1 MLPLLLLQQA
11 IRQKAPAKTPLEKL
25 ADRLSPALRRR
36 FLVAVQS
43 IKDRIDLDALA
54 RAVQA
59 GSVTQA
65 EFAVRMQKW
74 PELYGELAAD
84 LKAGFVAGAHLA
96 EAQFVTAEISISF
109 DMINVHAVRY
119 SMVHIPKL
127 AEFFKEDGREAIR
140 SIITESLSG
149 KYTVQQAAQQIRG
162 SIGLTSQYTK
172 AVMNLESQLLAD
184 GVSAERIKKQVEAYR
199 AKLLRSRATTIART
213 EITNAAKVGRR
224 AGWDE
229 AAVNGLFNKQTA
241 TRRWVT
247 NHEGE
252 TNRGNPTPCILC
264 DPMDGQEIPYG
275 GIYHHPI
282 LGGVDI
288 FGEPLVYPSLH
299 PNCLC
304 HEELIL

>member
-11 IRQKAPAKTPLEKL
+11 IRQKAPAKTPLERL

-96 EAQFVTAEISISF
+96 EAQFATAEIGISF
-109 DMINVHAVRY
+109 DLINVHAVRY
-119 SMVHIPKL
+119 SMVHLPKL

-140 SIITESLSG
+140 DIITQAMSG
-149 KYTVQQAAQQIRG
+149 EYTVQQAAMHIRE
-162 SIGLTSQYTK
+162 SIGLTNQYAQ
-172 AVMNLESQLLAD
+172 AVVRLESQLRDDGLAED
-184 GVSAERIKKQVEAYR
+184 RIKKKVDAYR
-199 AKLLRSRATTIART
+199 AKLLRTRATTIART

-229 AAVNGLFNKQTA
+229 AAASGLFNKQTA
-241 TRRWVT
+241 TRKWVT
-247 NHEGE
+247 NHEGT

-304 HEELIL
+304 HEELIP